1 MASSP
6 VFLWISTV
14 WVSLILMMAVV
25 SGASSGLGWMLV
37 TIAGV
42 VPPLILLTLWNDG
55 PPPTIAEVLHA
66 TEVTR

>member
-6 VFLWISTV
+6 VFWWITAV
-14 WVSLILMMAVV
+14 WVSLILMVAVV
-25 SGASSGLGWMLV
+25 THASSGLSWMLV
-37 TIAGV
+37 MIAGV
-42 VPPLILLTLWNDG
+42 VPPLMLRTLWNDG